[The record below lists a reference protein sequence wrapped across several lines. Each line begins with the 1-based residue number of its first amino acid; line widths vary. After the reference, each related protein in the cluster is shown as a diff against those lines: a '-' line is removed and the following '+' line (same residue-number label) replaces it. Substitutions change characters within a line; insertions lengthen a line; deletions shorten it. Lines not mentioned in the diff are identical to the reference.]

1 MKYEY
6 CIVLVHTVPEGSL
19 EWQYRKQLGLP
30 ASHVG
35 TPHWTPS
42 TVPKGAAPAAA
53 MPTIW
58 YHGERSYSTDG
69 RNPSNVS
76 PEQHNILRAFL
87 DNDVAIG
94 TRALESKGV
103 SNVPAVIT
111 KLCKKFGEGSVQ
123 RPVHKGDGYFI
134 RVRSLK
140 DSG

>member
-1 MKYEY
+1 MRYEY
-6 CIVLVHTVPEGSL
+6 CIVLVHTVTEGSL
-19 EWQYRKQLGLP
+19 EWQYRKWLGLP

-42 TVPKGAAPAAA
+42 TVPEVAASAAA

-69 RNPSNVS
+69 RNPCNVS
-76 PEQHNILRAFL
+76 PEKHNLLRAFL

-94 TRALESKGV
+94 TRELEAKGV
-103 SNVPAVIT
+103 SNVPAVIS
-111 KLCKKFGEGSVQ
+111 KLCKTFGDGLVQ
-123 RPVHKGDGYFI
+123 RPARKGDGYYI